1 MTKNNQ
7 KCSQDVSLA
16 FVIKHS
22 IEPKYIYL
30 KDFGIGDREKKQN
43 TDNKNNRKKKK
54 LLMTQYARR

>member
-30 KDFGIGDREKKQN
+30 KDFGMGDRDKISFSREKTKHRQ
-43 TDNKNNRKKKK
+43 
-54 LLMTQYARR
+54 